1 MANVERHTHRLHR
14 RVLVGG
20 SLDAVFGFFT
30 DPYNLEAITPPWLRF
45 RIVETTDQQVRA
57 GTRIRYRLRLHGVP
71 FRWES
76 RIAEFSRGVS
86 FADEQVTGP
95 YARWYHRH
103 LFHPTDEGVVI
114 EDVVEY
120 RLPFGPLGRVVHR
133 LAVRRE
139 LDRIFDH
146 RAAVMR
152 RLFPLPASSAGI
164 SDPTASPGR
173 R

>member
-1 MANVERHTHRLHR
+1 MDPTSRASLRLHR
-14 RVLVGG
+14 RQLVGG
-20 SLDAVFGFFT
+20 SLGEVFDFFK
-30 DPYNLEAITPPWLRF
+30 DPYNLESITPPWLRF
-45 RIVETTDQQVRA
+45 RILETSDEVVRA

-76 RIAEFSRGVS
+76 RIAEFTPGVS

-103 LFHPTDEGVVI
+103 LFHETPAGVVI
-114 EDVVEY
+114 EDDVEY
-120 RLPFGPLGRVVHR
+120 RLPFGPVGRLVHR

-139 LDRIFDH
+139 LDRIFAY
-146 RAAVMR
+146 RAAEMR
-152 RLFPLPASSAGI
+152 RRFPLPGAV
-164 SDPTASPGR
+164 SDPTVEAGR